1 MWPSLLCAPHHS
13 ILTEE
18 LELLDGRSPSG
29 PTCVLLR
36 PATRSEPSIKEIS
49 VRSGQVCP
57 WHQHLLFRETAH
69 LLHRGEGPPNTP
81 PCRSP
86 SSPFSLVSCSCYLFW
101 DEAGGQGDWRRGKG
115 EQKLSSTQ
123 ASKPGFHGGVEVG
136 SSTPHIPILS
146 PQCGY
151 VPFGAH
157 VFLPPLPSKASVP
170 AAFQNIILL
179 VLRID

>member
-1 MWPSLLCAPHHS
+1 MWPSLLCAPHHL

-36 PATRSEPSIKEIS
+36 PATRSEASIKEIS

-81 PCRSP
+81 PCRSS
-86 SSPFSLVSCSCYLFW
+86 SSPFSLVGCSCYLFW
-101 DEAGGQGDWRRGKG
+101 DEAGGQGGRENGEEERGNKSCFPLRRLSLAFMGVWRWV
-115 EQKLSSTQ
+115 L
-123 ASKPGFHGGVEVG
+123 
-136 SSTPHIPILS
+136 PHHTSL
-146 PQCGY
+146 Y
-151 VPFGAH
+151 
-157 VFLPPLPSKASVP
+157 
-170 AAFQNIILL
+170 
-179 VLRID
+179 